1 MDDSSGASSFP
12 SCLFYFFFNF
22 FYFSF
27 GFAFLCLA
35 YVIVP
40 LASDLLLHWVHPLLS
55 HMRFSTIYS
64 FLFLFMQYSKLWQ
77 CKLMFL
83 IVLHRSSCVCEVDC
97 LFIYLFHFN
106 LPIAFYCYSIGI
118 KKGWDHFRSI
128 FILWTPRRST
138 FYFVA

>member
-27 GFAFLCLA
+27 GFAFSCLA

-40 LASDLLLHWVHPLLS
+40 LA
-55 HMRFSTIYS
+55 RIYCFIGFTLFFLTCDS
-64 FLFLFMQYSKLWQ
+64 AQFTPFLFLFMQYSKLWQ

-128 FILWTPRRST
+128 FILWTPRRYT
-138 FYFVA
+138 FYFFA